1 MAAPQNSKP
10 LSYKAIESM
19 KPGDKDKVDI
29 GDYRGLR
36 VACGKTGKKSFYYR
50 YNDPLNPRKQKQV
63 TLGVFPAMSLEEART
78 KFKELKLM
86 RHQGICPATE
96 LSAVKV
102 KLEQEPEV
110 VAPFTITDMIELY
123 LTEHIEDRHAKEGGI
138 LPGARKPKGQAETRR
153 TLYNDP
159 VRVFGERLA
168 TEVPANDIV
177 ALIME
182 IVARGANVQAGSV
195 LRELS
200 AAFDYAIGTGKLD
213 EHFVNP
219 VTNAKKRLKLAKVR
233 LTCQKGTRILSDEE
247 LKKFLLWLPSSGFTI
262 PQKNVL
268 RMTLWTGCR
277 TGEICGAYWRD
288 IDLSNGTF
296 HLKETKTD
304 TERYV
309 QLPRQA
315 IDFLHSLK
323 LITGD
328 CLFPSIL
335 TKKPIPQK
343 LLTETAWRLRKD
355 NVMIDIPS
363 WTPHDLR
370 RTVRTGLAKLKCPS
384 DIAEAILGHAPKG
397 IEGTYNLHRYN
408 DECKEWLQKWADH
421 LERLIAI

>member
-86 RHQGICPATE
+86 RHQGVCPARE

-110 VAPFTITDMIELY
+110 
-123 LTEHIEDRHAKEGGI
+123 
-138 LPGARKPKGQAETRR
+138 
-153 TLYNDP
+153 
-159 VRVFGERLA
+159 
-168 TEVPANDIV
+168 
-177 ALIME
+177 
-182 IVARGANVQAGSV
+182 VARGANVQAGSV

-315 IDFLHSLK
+315 IEFLHSLK

>member
-1 MAAPQNSKP
+1 MAALQNSKP
-10 LSYKAIESM
+10 LSYKAIEAM

-233 LTCQKGTRILSDEE
+233 LTCQKG
-247 LKKFLLWLPSSGFTI
+247 
-262 PQKNVL
+262 
-268 RMTLWTGCR
+268 
-277 TGEICGAYWRD
+277 
-288 IDLSNGTF
+288 
-296 HLKETKTD
+296 
-304 TERYV
+304 
-309 QLPRQA
+309 
-315 IDFLHSLK
+315 
-323 LITGD
+323 
-328 CLFPSIL
+328 
-335 TKKPIPQK
+335 
-343 LLTETAWRLRKD
+343 
-355 NVMIDIPS
+355 
-363 WTPHDLR
+363 R
-370 RTVRTGLAKLKCPS
+370 RFSR
-384 DIAEAILGHAPKG
+384 
-397 IEGTYNLHRYN
+397 
-408 DECKEWLQKWADH
+408 
-421 LERLIAI
+421 